1 MAICPIFEAFQILS
15 LGQLEKACKMLTF
28 LSLSRFPK
36 HQDSTN
42 HLPCM
47 IPINEKSTHSPKRAR
62 ATLLWLA
69 GLAAGAIGLISLIQ
83 FVPVTAT
90 VAGQNP
96 WRPTAGGRPLI
107 IAHGGGQGL
116 HPANTL
122 PAFEHSAG
130 TGCDAIEFD
139 LRLTRDGVLVT
150 LHDATIERTSD
161 GTGRVIDFTLE
172 ELKKLN
178 FGARFKDPSGQN
190 PYQKTP
196 AQLATLEELF
206 KRFPA
211 LPMVIELKDRGAD
224 GEKAA
229 AALADLIRRY
239 RMEPRVMVASFDD
252 PTLASFRRSSS
263 NAVLTSSAV
272 GETRNLVILTRLFL
286 DPMASPASQGLQI
299 PVQKY
304 GYHLDFPRLIQAVHQ
319 RNMAVHYWTI
329 NDPAEM
335 ERLIR
340 LGADGLITD
349 RPDILRTTL
358 KRLGYSL

>member
-1 MAICPIFEAFQILS
+1 
-15 LGQLEKACKMLTF
+15 ML
-28 LSLSRFPK
+28 P
-36 HQDSTN
+36 
-42 HLPCM
+42 
-47 IPINEKSTHSPKRAR
+47 NETEVPQSSNRTRAKLIW
-62 ATLLWLA
+62 AA
-69 GLAAGAIGLISLIQ
+69 GLAGGMLGLLALIHLIPVRPSLD
-83 FVPVTAT
+83 
-90 VAGQNP
+90 GQNP
-96 WRPTAGGRPLI
+96 WRPVSGTRPLI

-122 PAFEHSAG
+122 PAFEHSAS

-139 LRLTRDGVLVT
+139 LRLTQDGKLVT
-150 LHDATIERTSD
+150 LHDATIDRTSD
-161 GTGRVIDFTLE
+161 GAGRVIDFTLDA
-172 ELKKLN
+172 LKKFN
-178 FGARFKDPSGQN
+178 FGAKFKDPSGQN
-190 PYQKTP
+190 PYQGSP

-206 KRFPA
+206 KRFPK
-211 LPMVIELKDRGAD
+211 LPMVIELKDRGAE

-229 AALADLIRRY
+229 AALAEMIRRY

-252 PTLASFRRSSS
+252 PTLAAFRRSSS
-263 NAVLTSSAV
+263 NTVLTSAAV

-286 DPMASPASQGLQI
+286 DPLAFPASQGLQI

-304 GYHLDFPRLIQAVHQ
+304 GYHLDFPRLIQVAHQ

-349 RPDILRTTL
+349 RPDIMRATL
-358 KRLGYSL
+358 KRMGYSL